1 MSESI
6 VILMISVSTFLGAL
20 GLIALLWGVKT
31 GQFDDQSKFIDAAR
45 YDGEEELRDAVMM
58 EEKHYVVCMK
68 QKLNVMVV
76 PIFLPRVERGKYKLI
91 VGDPIKEK
99 SDIVTV
105 TQCYNDAIEEVVRA
119 YPEQW
124 FWMHNRWKV

>member
-45 YDGEEELRDAVMM
+45 FDGEEELRDAAMM
-58 EEKHYVVCMK
+58 QSKKENQKKKAQEKK
-68 QKLNVMVV
+68 
-76 PIFLPRVERGKYKLI
+76 
-91 VGDPIKEK
+91 KEAAK
-99 SDIVTV
+99 NKKNYMPAD
-105 TQCYNDAIEEVVRA
+105 
-119 YPEQW
+119 
-124 FWMHNRWKV
+124 

>member
-45 YDGEEELRDAVMM
+45 FDGEEELRDAAMM
-58 EEKHYVVCMK
+58 QEKREL
-68 QKLNVMVV
+68 QKKK
-76 PIFLPRVERGKYKLI
+76 VEAKKRESKNKKNYMPA
-91 VGDPIKEK
+91 D
-99 SDIVTV
+99 
-105 TQCYNDAIEEVVRA
+105 
-119 YPEQW
+119 
-124 FWMHNRWKV
+124 

>member
-58 EEKHYVVCMK
+58 EEKQKAKK
-68 QKLNVMVV
+68 QKA
-76 PIFLPRVERGKYKLI
+76 
-91 VGDPIKEK
+91 KEK
-99 SDIVTV
+99 KNNYMPPD
-105 TQCYNDAIEEVVRA
+105 
-119 YPEQW
+119 
-124 FWMHNRWKV
+124 